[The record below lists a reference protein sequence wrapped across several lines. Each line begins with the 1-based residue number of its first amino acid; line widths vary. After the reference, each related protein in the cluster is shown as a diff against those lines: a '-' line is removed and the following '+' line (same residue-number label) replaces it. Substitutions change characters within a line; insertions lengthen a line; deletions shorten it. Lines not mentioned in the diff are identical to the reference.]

1 MNIFTDDAMRLRR
14 RPSNVAGHLRFV
26 MRDSPGAKTERRG
39 IGIAGLHLKL
49 RPVDGPPVETRRR
62 PSLKPA
68 TAQTELLERFPQQH
82 RSRLSGASRRI
93 LLLAAVDQS
102 VEERAGRNNDR
113 GRTHGASVAK
123 ADTGDNT
130 SVVSR
135 QSSVVRK
142 IARQDRSFGS

>member
-39 IGIAGLHLKL
+39 IGIAGLHLKP

-93 LLLAAVDQS
+93 LLLAAVDQA
-102 VEERAGRNNDR
+102 VQKCAGRNNNSR
-113 GRTHGASVAK
+113 RANGTSVTE
-123 ADTGDNT
+123 ADTHD
-130 SVVSR
+130 SLALVVVSR
-135 QSSVVRK
+135 QSSV
-142 IARQDRSFGS
+142 I